1 DLNSLALLRQAS
13 APLVLIVVNNNGG
26 QIFSMLPTP
35 QDERRQFYL
44 MPQDVDFSHAAA
56 MFGLAYHRPD
66 DWQSLDEALA
76 GAWRRA
82 GATVI
87 ELAVNETDGAQTLQ
101 QLLAQVSR
109 L

>member
-1 DLNSLALLRQAS
+1 M
-13 APLVLIVVNNNGG
+13 LIVVNNNGG

-56 MFGLAYHRPD
+56 MFGPAYHRPD

-76 GAWRRA
+76 GAAQGR
-82 GATVI
+82 G
-87 ELAVNETDGAQTLQ
+87 DGD
-101 QLLAQVSR
+101 
-109 L
+109 

>member
-1 DLNSLALLRQAS
+1 
-13 APLVLIVVNNNGG
+13 PLVLIVVNNNGG

-66 DWQSLDEALA
+66 DWPSLDEALA

>member
-1 DLNSLALLRQAS
+1 
-13 APLVLIVVNNNGG
+13 
-26 QIFSMLPTP
+26 MLPTP

-76 GAWRRA
+76 GAAQGR
-82 GATVI
+82 G
-87 ELAVNETDGAQTLQ
+87 DGD
-101 QLLAQVSR
+101 
-109 L
+109 